1 MHLFPPPLGRDGVG
15 LRGGKIAIVP
25 LFIANGGTIDVMLC
39 IQGWPW
45 CTSYIKSVK
54 GNSLRGYGVLPCR
67 HHI

>member
-1 MHLFPPPLGRDGVG
+1 MEGSGLIYEKKQNVPPFAV
-15 LRGGKIAIVP
+15 
-25 LFIANGGTIDVMLC
+25 NGGTIDVMLC